1 MPIKY
6 QCLGGGKELLNVTIN
21 TGVRSTV
28 TFRGETKQTDESA
41 NVTFSRVPIGVHT
54 VTIKINEMTFTK
66 KIKVVSQ
73 LNKCGLQVKDLPIGS
88 KIKFSSG
95 KKFVL
100 MAKDHPI
107 HDAGSAT
114 FLSEFIIERA
124 LWGGNSWCYKQSNIH
139 KTILPSY
146 YEELNP
152 PEKNAIINYEFTAF
166 DDNAYNGHPQCPDAV
181 GKDSAMNNDFISD
194 KYPGAWSNPVDIMR
208 SYFYL
213 PNSHEYGG
221 TVADGD
227 GGKNL
232 GFSSDKDRI
241 KRYENGDVGDYFT
254 RTSGSPYR
262 GQSYIDYEYITENGY
277 FGSTNGP
284 DSVNVYRGVVPA
296 CDISQDAF
304 VTLDNDGYYRILGM

>member
-6 QCLGGGKELLNVTIN
+6 QCLGGGKERLNVTIN
-21 TGVRSTV
+21 TGVISTV

-54 VTIKINEMTFTK
+54 ATIKTNEMTFTK

-181 GKDSAMNNDFISD
+181 GDGTSNNNDFIDD
-194 KYPGAWSNPVDIMR
+194 KYLGAWATPVDIMR

-213 PNSHEYGG
+213 PNNHEYGG
-221 TVADGD
+221 TVSDGD

-232 GFSSDKDRI
+232 GFSSEKDRI
-241 KRYENGDVGDYFT
+241 KRYENGDVGDYFI
-254 RTSGSPYR
+254 RTSGCPYI
-262 GQSYIDYEYITENGY
+262 GQEYIDYEYITETGY

-284 DSVNVYRGVVPA
+284 DSVNVCRGIVPA
-296 CDISQDAF
+296 CDVLQDTF
-304 VTLDNDGYYRILGM
+304 VTLGDDGYYRILGM